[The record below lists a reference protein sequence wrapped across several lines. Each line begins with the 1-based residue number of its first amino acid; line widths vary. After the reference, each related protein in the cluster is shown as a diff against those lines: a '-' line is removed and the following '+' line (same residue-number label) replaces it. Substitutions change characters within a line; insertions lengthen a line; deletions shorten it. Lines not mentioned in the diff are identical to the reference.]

1 MLDFILPQELTNA
14 NVNQILDQILAQLK
28 TVESLNL
35 DCSQVVNIDSA
46 GIALLLELKSVAI
59 KQNKQLDLQNIST
72 SIRALCELYTIK
84 I

>member
-1 MLDFILPQELTNA
+1 MLDFVLPQELTNA

-28 TVESLNL
+28 TAESFNL
-35 DCSQVVNIDSA
+35 DCSQVVKIDSA
-46 GIALLLELKSVAI
+46 GIALLLELKTVTL
-59 KQNKQLDLQNIST
+59 KQNKPLVLQNISP